1 MTEQIQA
8 TPPATTPGASAR
20 AETTTLDPAAAGIK
34 ILPHSIEAEQAILG
48 GLLLDNQ
55 AFDKISDKISED
67 DFYQQE
73 HRFIYTAIY
82 ELAQSDKP
90 FDPITLSTVLKSQG
104 HLEKAGGEYYLY
116 ELSKNTP
123 SAANLVAYAEIVRER
138 SVLRQLISTASNIAD
153 IAYFP
158 KGRKTSD
165 LLDEAE
171 RRVFEI
177 AEQTV
182 RGSGPIKVNQFVSHA
197 IDKIDEL
204 YKSDEAITGLPTGY
218 YDLDEMTSGLQEA
231 DLVVVAG
238 RPSSGKTCMAI
249 NIAENAAINGDKPV
263 LVFSME
269 MPGEAIAMR
278 MLSSLG
284 RIDQH
289 RLRTGKLTDEDW
301 PKISTAVSLLSKANL
316 YIDDTPAL
324 SPSEVRARA
333 RRLAREQGPIGL
345 IVIDYLQLMQMHGF
359 RENRTM
365 EISEISRSLKAI
377 AKEMKAPVI
386 AISQLNRGLES
397 RQDKRPVMSD
407 LRESG
412 AIEQDAD
419 VIAFIY
425 RDEVYNPETNAKGIA
440 EIIIGKQRNGPIGTV
455 KLAFLGQY
463 TRFENLSKD
472 YFQQQGNAE

>member
-1 MTEQIQA
+1 MITERGVTA
-8 TPPATTPGASAR
+8 TGIDAAT
-20 AETTTLDPAAAGIK
+20 AGVK
-34 ILPHSIEAEQAILG
+34 ILPHSIEAEQALLG

-55 AFDKISDKISED
+55 AWDKVADKISPK

-73 HRFIYTAIY
+73 HRFIFSAIM
-82 ELAQSDKP
+82 ELAHQDKP
-90 FDPITLSTVLKSQG
+90 FDPITLTTQLKANNVI
-104 HLEKAGGEYYLY
+104 EKAGSEYYLY

-123 SAANLVAYAEIVRER
+123 SAANLSAYADIVRER
-138 SVLRQLISTASNIAD
+138 SILRQLITTAGDIAD

-158 KGRKTSD
+158 QGRISND

-177 AEQTV
+177 AEQGA
-182 RGSGPIKVNQFVSHA
+182 RGTGPVKISHYITDA
-197 IDKIDEL
+197 IDRVDKL
-204 YKSDEAITGLPTGY
+204 YKSEEPLTGLATGY
-218 YDLDEMTSGLQEA
+218 YDLDELTSGLQPA

-238 RPSSGKTCMAI
+238 RPSSGKTCLAI
-249 NIAENAAINGDKPV
+249 NISEYAAINGDLPV

-269 MPGEAIAMR
+269 MPGQALALR

-289 RLRTGKLTDEDW
+289 RLRTGKLTDDDW
-301 PKISTAVSLLSKANL
+301 PKIASAVSLLSKARIF
-316 YIDDTPAL
+316 IDDTPAL
-324 SPSEVRARA
+324 SPSDLRARA
-333 RRLAREQGPIGL
+333 RRLAREQGQLGL
-345 IVIDYLQLMQMHGF
+345 IVVDYLQLMQLPGF
-359 RENRTM
+359 KENRTM
-365 EISEISRSLKAI
+365 EISEISRSLKSL
-377 AKEMKAPVI
+377 AKELNVPVI

-397 RQDKRPVMSD
+397 RTDKRPMMSD

-425 RDEVYNPETNAKGIA
+425 RDEVYHPDTRDKGIA
-440 EIIIGKQRNGPIGTV
+440 EIIIGKQRNGPIGVV

-463 TRFENLSKD
+463 TRFENLSRE
-472 YFQQQGNAE
+472 YYQQNQAHHASAGTQA